1 MLYEADGTRTSFA
14 GLDDGYMRSFTD
26 MSANFVDC
34 LLDGTQPSLS
44 GELAT
49 RVLQLCF
56 AVYEASNTRGPVDP
70 RTIDD
75 QVSPPWWPPTQQD
88 LFRDA
93 YRLGQIPPDI
103 LENLPEEYR
112 RLLDD
117 A

>member
-1 MLYEADGTRTSFA
+1 
-14 GLDDGYMRSFTD
+14 
-26 MSANFVDC
+26 MSANFVDA

-44 GELAT
+44 GALAT

-56 AVYEASNTRGPVDP
+56 AVYEASNTRAPVDP
-70 RTIDD
+70 RTIDAN
-75 QVSPPWWPPTQQD
+75 VSPPWWPPDQKD

-93 YRLGQIPPDI
+93 YRLGQIPGDVLESLPD
-103 LENLPEEYR
+103 EYR